1 MDAKCN
7 EKIMRDKAYQ
17 NIMGNQLSEEFNL
30 DNYKEEE
37 DEERSCNYYS
47 YKSRADFLDEFVS
60 GKPMSIVQKQDNTFG
75 VIMGNGKVILELSRE
90 KYIENINGLHYHS
103 WQMPSSTVETEV
115 MFDVEIIQ
123 YCLLL
128 PRFAISNDISHRNH
142 FALITHNWMEMN
154 ETGNIQLPSLPTES
168 SE

>member
-1 MDAKCN
+1 
-7 EKIMRDKAYQ
+7 MRDKAYQ
-17 NIMGNQLSEEFNL
+17 NIMGNQLSEEFNS

-37 DEERSCNYYS
+37 NEEKPCNYYS

-103 WQMPSSTVETEV
+103 
-115 MFDVEIIQ
+115 
-123 YCLLL
+123 
-128 PRFAISNDISHRNH
+128 
-142 FALITHNWMEMN
+142 
-154 ETGNIQLPSLPTES
+154 
-168 SE
+168 